1 MRRLIILLLLVL
13 ASININAQRY
23 AVDPLFSD
31 SAEMYVAVK
40 AGTAWKRSNDI
51 RPVMIAKGTLVDSC
65 GNSDSQAS
73 LIVSYKGKAYC
84 MHKDNL
90 KFSEENAAEVATPF
104 SAKHAKR
111 HSSFGYFFAST
122 TPIYIVCILFAVSFV
137 LCWIARKTEALRIVA
152 LIVITF
158 SILAVTTLEL
168 AGYYFLGGD
177 VFWFCDYDR
186 YGFFG
191 SLWRVIPFILVVA
204 YQIMSI
210 FQFESCLFPD
220 DPAFNGKEMSVKPAF
235 ISIAACIPVTIG
247 FLIINQLVL
256 KLDSKVNDIITIAIF
271 LITLLSGVLYTLKL
285 NIQRLGIGLGILL
298 TLFTLFYIIGCLVA
312 LGGLIVVLVQLII
325 QVLMVVGAIIMFLLL
340 GKDRYYRGSDGHIY
354 VESGLGGPRR
364 VD

>member
-23 AVDPLFSD
+23 VIDPLFSD

-40 AGTAWKRSNDI
+40 ADTVWKIKAGVNT
-51 RPVMIAKGTLVDSC
+51 VMIAKGEAVDSC
-65 GNSDSQAS
+65 GVADSRAS
-73 LIVSYKGKAYC
+73 VIVSYMGKAYYIN
-84 MHKDNL
+84 KDNL
-90 KFSEENAAEVATPF
+90 KFSDENTAEVANTF
-104 SAKHAKR
+104 GAKHEKR

-122 TPIYIVCILFAVSFV
+122 TPMYIVCILFAVSFV
-137 LCWIARKTEALRIVA
+137 LCRIARKTEALRIVA
-152 LIVITF
+152 LIVVTF

-210 FQFESCLFPD
+210 FQFEACLFPE
-220 DPAFNGKEMSVKPAF
+220 DPTFNGKEMSIKPAF
-235 ISIAACIPVTIG
+235 ISIAICIPVTIG
-247 FLIINQLVL
+247 FIIINELVL
-256 KLDSKVNDIITIAIF
+256 KLDSKVSDIITIAIF

-354 VESGLGGPRR
+354 AESGLGGPRR
-364 VD
+364 VG